1 MINWEEEKKKAKSL
15 DTKDKYNRL
24 IYSAGENNKN
34 SVDELYRLTNPAQ
47 AAKWQDYNGVGTD
60 RLKEKLYNHAADVEF
75 ENYLASNNI
84 DADKLAA
91 QSSAI
96 KLRSSL
102 NDVTDTYNSVRDGKT
117 LSEKEAKQYQKAV
130 KNARE
135 LYNANK
141 GIFSEKEISQIDN
154 SFNALDALSDEYANY
169 YSIYENTDAYKD
181 LPDKSK
187 EKYWKEQKKKAKKE
201 LRQAKLNDFENILAE
216 TAASNPIVSD
226 EFKSQLIENKK
237 QSGREIDA
245 KRDAYYNI
253 KARENYYNTQDVMER
268 VNIIDTNNDLKMLVD
283 GIYNANKSI
292 ETAENSTL
300 QSYDNNAQNLND
312 PYQNELNKT
321 ILSSQ
326 QIVESNTKKINDLG
340 YNADELIEAYT
351 AYKDGLAAD
360 EQEQQITDFAKSH
373 PYLATFA
380 SWGITAAMTPGSLS
394 RYVDTAVETA
404 TGNSKKQVVFEDG
417 QAVSVETGVQSPATQ
432 ARDTLRSGVSDLIS
446 KSSSGKLGQITYDIV
461 NSGVDSAI
469 NMAVGSIT
477 GTGITEIMNTGKNAA
492 EIAKNTKNIVSAT
505 TSLIMGSQVGAEKM
519 VEAKQNG
526 DSDIQALALGA
537 LYATA
542 TIVSEKY
549 SLDEI
554 LKSTDKS
561 WIKSLAKGAVA
572 EGSEEIVENIL
583 DRIADVAVEGN
594 DAEIFQQYYTYLQNG
609 YSSAEATGKV
619 FVDMLGE
626 DALAFV
632 GGAVSGAVMK
642 GIGSMAVPNQY
653 EAIGNDV
660 KSYNQ
665 VQQEI
670 NTGLAMPE
678 GSKAY
683 KLAVE
688 LQDTLNSK
696 SPGENATE
704 NVEYNNLSSKK
715 IGKLSYYNT
724 LETEKGRFNDAVY
737 HDNNAQALQK
747 SFEKLINAKNVTSKD
762 VRNFANS
769 EEALD
774 YINDSYGT
782 NYNSKNI
789 SVYSLN
795 ELARAFEADALV
807 GAPKIRFG
815 KLVDKNYNS
824 LSLNTTDS
832 NGNNVTIESVEYA
845 SPKGSTITFNTTD
858 GNVLANDEINFTP
871 AQSAVVNEIS
881 QAKVGKNGVATI
893 MSYAPENTNVDEAQ
907 IYSNNAVALYNV
919 SKTSDDTIDTLL
931 KNKTV
936 AGIAEYLVERTENEN
951 AARDI
956 IASAREDLMQRAATA
971 YAEQKSTENIKSTG
985 TELSEQLNKA
995 VSSKRRGVHYVGDV
1009 QKRLSKKQ
1017 KNQLSIF
1024 SKLVQ
1029 GNGTTAANIVI
1040 ADKSTA
1046 NVVDKNGN
1054 AVVANALQT
1063 GKSIVLFADAETDM
1077 LMAYGGHELTHYL
1090 EKFADAKLYTN
1101 YHNFVMDYLH
1111 SKWNE
1116 NTYNANVNE
1125 YARAYGFDKDT
1136 EMYQIEREMVADN
1149 GMAVFSDEEALK
1161 TLAGENRTLLQKIL
1175 DFFNEFIGRL
1185 DNALR
1190 GLAKT
1195 SVVYNEVK
1203 ADRQFLLES
1212 AKQIKAMLDSV
1223 ENNTAK
1229 QSDTTQFSIRT
1240 IVDENGKNYGKGV
1253 YLDSNILDGLDETAR
1268 KAKIAQY
1275 INEMGG
1281 QGFYAT
1287 DRNGKPVLIEIP
1299 TSKKFKNNSGKM
1311 KKANGDL
1318 IRKNNNSIVKLQAMS
1333 LIDETIQ
1340 LSKYDNQSPPKY
1352 PHGWLDN
1359 KGKTKWEYYTVI
1371 VQEKNKTIWSA
1382 TLNVT
1387 TTANGNKILYD
1398 IMPIKK
1404 VEPGVKSPATT
1415 INSIS
1420 QSQNDVNTKFSLKT
1434 SVEEAKEL
1442 VAIHNTTETK
1452 LIKSLELG
1460 GLPMPSIAVMK
1471 AQNAGANSAYG
1482 DISLVFDK
1490 SVIDPKAN
1498 RKNKV
1503 YGSDA
1508 WTPTYPAIEFKASE
1522 KVADKIH
1529 NLYYDFARKYGYNEA
1544 KPLYNVANDLENE
1557 LNRRGGEAGLIDYY
1571 KDDTNLM
1578 NFYLI
1583 ESGKSK
1589 IQPITKEIRTE
1600 MSKGDIELSQYFVN
1614 ALGEDVI
1621 NELKVDNGESIMAR
1635 RRKYFEKYGD
1645 KIAETYAKYFA
1656 DDLDISI
1663 EEGRD
1668 IVSQTTMGDYL
1679 RMINNAYNYLQGNIV
1694 SINTE
1699 KDRAATDEA
1708 IKKAVGNGYVKWL
1721 NDLFKGSEEKS
1732 GIRNNVDYFTPMGN
1746 RRSFEALH
1754 WENNLEN
1761 VVNAMR
1767 EDITTGN
1774 ASMFSG
1780 LGIWGVSAKDYNSIE
1795 AIKSDSSRLSRMNEE
1810 EYSKI
1815 KQNFGERLHE
1825 IATAIMDKTER
1836 NQFIAIDNAE
1846 ENIVDAVRNSKTKSG
1861 ILNNLK
1867 QYQQLNV
1874 TEATVD
1880 DIVSLVTDISNM
1892 PTEYFEAK
1900 PQRAVYFNEVYK
1912 AVIPDNSSE
1921 KLKTELSNA
1930 GVDYAEYKAGN
1941 EQSRLDVLNS
1951 MESIKFSKNT
1961 SIDDFDVKRYNDV
1974 WISDKSEY
1982 AAVMSAIK
1990 MSDLND
1996 TPHFEIRKINTYGK
2010 SYLYYYDVD
2019 DNPHIVSE
2027 KTNGNYGR
2035 IYNEINGTSDELLE
2049 SIENDGSRYRNSK
2062 RSYEL
2067 SDGRRTAKSNDGL
2080 ANRKIQTENSDNGTG
2095 YTEDDRDVNLR
2106 EENNNYSRNTYTRAT
2121 VGLEDSN
2128 EILEQGLK
2136 MLAGINNIDFNS
2148 NIVDLV
2154 GKANANLNK
2163 QGMADFKAS
2172 KMYNKNSVNDIAKQ
2186 LKSEYAST
2194 ARTGYIR
2201 QMLTD
2206 LYDYMA
2212 NSTEPDLDYMNSQ
2225 AKVIARELISTS
2237 THVVESDYNELH
2249 DYVGAKPFSVSEEIK
2264 QSFAKEYGSWSEAK
2278 TAVIPNLKVRN
2289 NAISLSQYY
2298 NDLAKEF
2305 SGISAGEF
2313 SNVFD
2318 ESVVDEREMLERLGA
2333 FYYATQPTVTN
2344 NFQEQIESNGSI
2356 DGKYTLDEFENIV
2369 ANDIFDKFFNVEQ
2382 VANAIDTLAQEQ
2394 KNAIDEIKD
2403 KFESEKH
2410 ALIERYK
2417 QRELN
2422 LKEHNK
2428 LVNQRA
2434 RERRNATGIRAKI
2447 VKIKNDFDKMLNHP
2461 TQSRHI
2467 PRALVQEVA
2476 QICDVITDSQYY
2488 NKNGRE
2494 RSQNVIITLDR
2505 LKTKYDSIKN
2515 DSDYIVENAYDS
2527 NIADYIT
2534 QLADRLNGKQLS
2546 DMTSAELQEVYEVL
2560 RAIQKAVSNANKLI
2574 KSQVKLDAHKAA
2586 VEFMLENNKTKG
2598 RRLADKEKGIN
2609 VRGGINGAVSA
2620 FDSDFMNPMRYVNLM
2635 VEGNH
2640 NSVLYGLFDDLNRGA
2655 RAKDKYIME
2664 FSKPFDA
2671 LIADK
2676 RYKSYK
2682 EKKVDTGINVNGMP
2696 VMLTEDQIAQILL
2709 TAQRKQGVTHLQG
2722 GGFVALNTNYMQKG
2736 NMAKAKIN
2744 GTVVPALQIDT
2755 INYFASLYNSLSDYG
2770 KKWVDSAK
2778 YFFTTQSKPIINE
2791 TSFELKGYKIAGED
2805 NYIPIAVDK
2814 NYTNQEIEGVILDKT
2829 LENSGFTKSTVPNA
2843 SNRIIISGLSNV
2855 ISKHIND
2862 VAKYAGLAIPIH
2874 NFNKVW
2880 KGQTSSVYDRQA
2892 ISELGGHRLSVR
2904 DAVQRKWGDQAVR
2917 VIEKTVKDL
2926 QTERISE
2933 ISEIDRLYNKLLSG
2947 SINAVFTGNI
2957 SIVLKQAASYPTAV
2971 AVLDSDCLAKGI
2983 KGFAQTESLYS
2994 EIDQHTATHY
3004 KRRLG
3009 LSTQELGEL
3018 AKVKRNQGK
3027 QFSKL
3032 SPTKWIQLMDVQTTA
3047 ALWLACKAQ
3056 VVKDNKGIDINS
3068 VQYWAKVTELYDYV
3082 VETTQPNYDI
3092 MHRPEIQKSNGAISK
3107 TLSLFQTQ
3115 PLQNAGILYDSIRNL
3130 NWKKEAL
3137 KNDSNTKTLAEYK
3150 QAQGQAVKAIWSQ
3163 VSSAMVFSAMSTF
3176 VRFLLHNLKKYR
3188 DEDDEVKAKKV
3199 LEVWTSEAVQTLL
3212 GVAMPVIGSIS
3223 YDIGNRLLTLVQTGK
3238 ATTQFDFIQNMGM
3251 SAINDFLGDA
3261 YNVFKSSVNVAQGVS
3276 DAKDLANDIYVL
3288 SGDVASF
3295 FGIPVKN
3302 VENILKSAW
3311 AYGNEAFSS
3320 DYRLFEYGVDTTKS
3334 QYISRAYK
3342 AIENGDKQAYQN
3354 AYNKLIQNGYTDNE
3368 IHSGIKSEL
3377 IKNNS
3382 QIAQAGVLYLDGE
3395 IDNMFDIVEQLKM
3408 AGYDERDIIQAIK
3421 GYKNKI
3427 VEAKNALVDGDQ
3439 EEYES
3444 KLNELMQ
3451 SGIDKDTIV
3460 NAINSVEVEEENSA
3474 TVKQI
3479 YSTDDVIAA
3488 INDGDTKHS
3497 KSMIDSMVQ
3506 IAVDNGKDE
3515 NSAKKDIKSKIAA
3528 AYKTDY
3534 VTATAAERKSIEK
3547 ELNASGLFEN
3557 SDYKEWVANAYDSDG
3572 IYGDEAM
3579 KRALEGGQQSAQ
3591 KYINARVIAKV
3602 NIGQDEET
3610 VKRNIKA
3617 KIAAMYKND
3626 FINGIAD
3633 TRASIL
3639 TIMTNTGLYGSRKDA
3654 QDYTDENWL
3663 K

>member
-47 AAKWQDYNGVGTD
+47 ASKWQDYSVGTD
-60 RLKEKLYNHAADVEF
+60 RLKEKLYNHAAAVEF
-75 ENYLASNNI
+75 ENYLSSNNI

-91 QSSAI
+91 QSSAL

-141 GIFSEKEISQIDN
+141 GSFSEEEISQIDN
-154 SFNALDALSDEYANY
+154 SFNAFDALSDEYANY
-169 YSIYENTDAYKD
+169 YSIYENTDAYKA
-181 LPDKSK
+181 LSDKSK

-216 TAASNPIVSD
+216 AAASNPIVSD

-253 KARENYYNTQDVMER
+253 KARENYYNAQDVMER

-283 GIYNANKSI
+283 GIYSANKSI
-292 ETAENSTL
+292 EIAENSTS
-300 QSYDNNAQNLND
+300 QPYDNNAQNLNNQ
-312 PYQNELNKT
+312 YQNELNKT

-380 SWGITAAMTPGSLS
+380 GWGITAATAPGSLS
-394 RYVDTAVETA
+394 RYVDTAAETA
-404 TGNSKKQVVFEDG
+404 TGNNKKQVVFEDG
-417 QAVSVETGVQSPATQ
+417 QAVGVETGVQSPATQ

-446 KSSSGKLGQITYDIV
+446 QSSSGKLGQITYDIV

-477 GTGITEIMNTGKNAA
+477 GTGLTEIMNTGKNAA

-519 VEAKQNG
+519 IEAKQNG

-561 WIKSLAKGAVA
+561 WIKSLAKGAAA

-583 DRIADVAVEGN
+583 DRIADVVIEGDN
-594 DAEIFQQYYTYLQNG
+594 AEIAQQYYAYMQNG
-609 YSSAEATGKV
+609 YSAAEATGKV
-619 FVDMLGE
+619 FANVLGE

-642 GIGSMAVPNQY
+642 GIGSVAVPNQY
-653 EAIGNDV
+653 EAIGTDV
-660 KSYNQ
+660 KSDNQ

-670 NTGLAMPE
+670 NTGLAMPKD
-678 GSKAY
+678 SKAF

-696 SPGENATE
+696 TLGEKATE
-704 NVEYNNLSSKK
+704 DVNYNNLSSKK
-715 IGKLSYYNT
+715 IGKLNYYNT
-724 LETEKGRFNDAVY
+724 IETEKNRFSNAVS
-737 HDNNAQALQK
+737 HENNAQALQK
-747 SFEKLINAKNVTSKD
+747 SFDKLINAKAITSKD
-762 VRNFANS
+762 VQNFANS
-769 EEALD
+769 EAALD

-782 NYNSKNI
+782 NYNLKNI
-789 SVYSLN
+789 SAHSLN

-824 LSLNTTDS
+824 LSLNATDN

-871 AQSAVVNEIS
+871 AQNAVVNEIS

-907 IYSNNAVALYNV
+907 IYADNSVALYDV
-919 SKTSDDTIDTLL
+919 AKTSNDTIDTLL

-956 IASAREDLMQRAATA
+956 IASAREDLTQTAVTA
-971 YAEQKSTENIKSTG
+971 YVEQKNIENIEATG
-985 TELSEQLNKA
+985 TDVSEELNKA
-995 VSSKRRGVHYVGDV
+995 ITSKSKEVQYVGDV
-1009 QKRLSKKQ
+1009 QKKLSKKQ

-1029 GNGTTAANIVI
+1029 GKGATAVNIVV

-1046 NVVDKNGN
+1046 NVIDESGN

-1063 GKSIVLFADAETDM
+1063 GESIVLFADAETDM

-1223 ENNTAK
+1223 ENNTA
-1229 QSDTTQFSIRT
+1229 
-1240 IVDENGKNYGKGV
+1240 
-1253 YLDSNILDGLDETAR
+1253 
-1268 KAKIAQY
+1268 
-1275 INEMGG
+1275 
-1281 QGFYAT
+1281 
-1287 DRNGKPVLIEIP
+1287 
-1299 TSKKFKNNSGKM
+1299 
-1311 KKANGDL
+1311 
-1318 IRKNNNSIVKLQAMS
+1318 
-1333 LIDETIQ
+1333 
-1340 LSKYDNQSPPKY
+1340 
-1352 PHGWLDN
+1352 
-1359 KGKTKWEYYTVI
+1359 
-1371 VQEKNKTIWSA
+1371 
-1382 TLNVT
+1382 
-1387 TTANGNKILYD
+1387 
-1398 IMPIKK
+1398 
-1404 VEPGVKSPATT
+1404 
-1415 INSIS
+1415 
-1420 QSQNDVNTKFSLKT
+1420 
-1434 SVEEAKEL
+1434 
-1442 VAIHNTTETK
+1442 TE
-1452 LIKSLELG
+1452 
-1460 GLPMPSIAVMK
+1460 
-1471 AQNAGANSAYG
+1471 
-1482 DISLVFDK
+1482 
-1490 SVIDPKAN
+1490 
-1498 RKNKV
+1498 
-1503 YGSDA
+1503 
-1508 WTPTYPAIEFKASE
+1508 
-1522 KVADKIH
+1522 
-1529 NLYYDFARKYGYNEA
+1529 
-1544 KPLYNVANDLENE
+1544 
-1557 LNRRGGEAGLIDYY
+1557 
-1571 KDDTNLM
+1571 
-1578 NFYLI
+1578 
-1583 ESGKSK
+1583 
-1589 IQPITKEIRTE
+1589 
-1600 MSKGDIELSQYFVN
+1600 
-1614 ALGEDVI
+1614 
-1621 NELKVDNGESIMAR
+1621 
-1635 RRKYFEKYGD
+1635 
-1645 KIAETYAKYFA
+1645 
-1656 DDLDISI
+1656 
-1663 EEGRD
+1663 
-1668 IVSQTTMGDYL
+1668 
-1679 RMINNAYNYLQGNIV
+1679 
-1694 SINTE
+1694 
-1699 KDRAATDEA
+1699 
-1708 IKKAVGNGYVKWL
+1708 
-1721 NDLFKGSEEKS
+1721 
-1732 GIRNNVDYFTPMGN
+1732 NNVDFSKNTDFSYNELIKKPNMNITQIDDSIEYKADAQT
-1746 RRSFEALH
+1746 RK
-1754 WENNLEN
+1754 N
-1761 VVNAMR
+1761 VVNAAIENAKKVGR
-1767 EDITTGN
+1767 VNENGN
-1774 ASMFSG
+1774 P
-1780 LGIWGVSAKDYNSIE
+1780 VVY
-1795 AIKSDSSRLSRMNEE
+1795 
-1810 EYSKI
+1810 
-1815 KQNFGERLHE
+1815 
-1825 IATAIMDKTER
+1825 
-1836 NQFIAIDNAE
+1836 
-1846 ENIVDAVRNSKTKSG
+1846 
-1861 ILNNLK
+1861 
-1867 QYQQLNV
+1867 
-1874 TEATVD
+1874 VD
-1880 DIVSLVTDISNM
+1880 DIKTGVIVSKRAIRHSLDRRLKINAPVVANVGSILKNSIKVNELINRNDNIEKSYVLIGVAKNSNNEPYVVSFVINNYTNAIQSMDVLYSVNAKTEPAGSLSPKVSTLSTDSDISISNLLDYVNKYF
-1892 PTEYFEAK
+1892 PDILPNEVLKHYGYDNRPKGTLGENVLYSKNTTLDSAGNKLTKEQAEYFKDSKVRDENGNLLVVYHGSNADFTVFDK
-1900 PQRAVYFNEVYK
+1900 TKGRANMDIQGSFFSPWELDASGYGSNVK
-1912 AVIPDNSSE
+1912 AYYLNITNPADE
-1921 KLKTELSNA
+1921 QTGYRALKKYQGQNNA
-1930 GVDYAEYKAGN
+1930 GVKAREYLESLGYDGVNNENEEYIAFNSNQIKLVENAVPTNKSDIRYSKTTNFAKALTAAEWKKYNKLIA
-1941 EQSRLDVLNS
+1941 
-1951 MESIKFSKNT
+1951 T
-1961 SIDDFDVKRYNDV
+1961 DDKSALK
-1974 WISDKSEY
+1974 ISDKAYMVEGENGEHNYKVVFYDNSFEEKPITAIYGIGNNEFHKDIGKFDARNVAEIINKIEEEQY
-1982 AAVMSAIK
+1982 ADEKIIRGILQDVSNGYGFVLRRYSIGNTKAI
-1990 MSDLND
+1990 N
-1996 TPHFEIRKINTYGK
+1996 IRPKSVPNGRTNKVETDRERNAGENTEGI
-2010 SYLYYYDVD
+2010 S
-2019 DNPHIVSE
+2019 
-2027 KTNGNYGR
+2027 
-2035 IYNEINGTSDELLE
+2035 
-2049 SIENDGSRYRNSK
+2049 NS
-2062 RSYEL
+2062 
-2067 SDGRRTAKSNDGL
+2067 
-2080 ANRKIQTENSDNGTG
+2080 
-2095 YTEDDRDVNLR
+2095 
-2106 EENNNYSRNTYTRAT
+2106 NNYSRNTYTRAT

-2136 MLAGINNIDFNS
+2136 MLAGIKNIDFNS

-2212 NSTEPDLDYMNSQ
+2212 NSTEQDLDYMNSQ

-2278 TAVIPNLKVRN
+2278 AAVIPNLKVRN

-2305 SGISAGEF
+2305 PGISAGEF

-2356 DGKYTLDEFENIV
+2356 NGKYTLDEFENIV
-2369 ANDIFDKFFNVEQ
+2369 ANDIFDKFFSVEQ

-2476 QICDVITDSQYY
+2476 QICDIITDSQYY

-2534 QLADRLNGKQLS
+2534 QLADRFNGKQLS

-2560 RAIQKAVSNANKLI
+2560 RAIQKTVSNANKLI

-2598 RRLADKEKGIN
+2598 RQLADKEKGIN
-2609 VRGGINGAVSA
+2609 VRGGVNGAVSA

-2770 KKWVDSAK
+2770 KKWVDSAR

-2791 TSFELKGYKIAGED
+2791 TSFELKGYKIAGDD

-3068 VQYWAKVTELYDYV
+3068 GQYWAKVTELYDYV

-3251 SAINDFLGDA
+3251 SAINDFIGDA
-3261 YNVFKSSVNVAQGVS
+3261 YNVFKSSVNVAQGTS
-3276 DAKDLANDIYVL
+3276 DAKDLANDIYIL
-3288 SGDVASF
+3288 SSDVASF

-3320 DYRLFEYGVDTTKS
+3320 DYRLFEYGVDTTKA

-3368 IHSGIKSEL
+3368 IHAGIKSEL

-3382 QIAQAGVLYLDGE
+3382 QIAQAGVFYLDGE
-3395 IDNMFDIVEQLKM
+3395 IDNMFSIVEQLKM

-3421 GYKNKI
+3421 GYKDKI
-3427 VEAKNALVDGDQ
+3427 VEAKKALVDGDQ
-3439 EEYES
+3439 EGYES

-3488 INDGDTKHS
+3488 INDGDTKHA

-3506 IAVDNGKDE
+3506 ITVDNGKDE
-3515 NSAKKDIKSKIAA
+3515 NSAKKDIKSKIATA
-3528 AYKTDY
+3528 FRTDY

-3547 ELNASGLFEN
+3547 ELSATGLFEA
-3557 SDYKEWVANAYDSDG
+3557 SDYKEWISSAYDSDG
-3572 IYGDEAM
+3572 VYGTDAM
-3579 KRALEGGQQSAQ
+3579 QKAFEGGLTTTRE
-3591 KYINARVIAKV
+3591 YINAKVAAKV
-3602 NIGQDEET
+3602 NAGQDED
-3610 VKRNIKA
+3610 KAKSNIKSQIA
-3617 KIAAMYKND
+3617 KMYKEKYV
-3626 FINGIAD
+3626 NGNAD

-3639 TIMTNTGLYGSRKDA
+3639 NIMTNTGLYGSKYDA
-3654 QDYTDENWL
+3654 KNYADKNWL